1 MGRAIIFVEASTTGA
16 GACANQLARAD
27 GLHIVLL
34 TREPGRYGPEI
45 LSFVDKILVCD
56 TNNPIEV
63 SNTARQQSQSFDV
76 AAVTTTADMYV
87 PQAALAARLLNLPG
101 LSYEAALSARNKHR
115 MRIALA
121 EHAAEYNVPFFLAQ
135 SRDDAICGA
144 AQLGFPLVIKP
155 QEENDG
161 YGVRRINNQREL
173 EEYIEI
179 ALAWSRNAA
188 DQLMPRG
195 VLLEAY
201 CSGTEFSVET
211 IQYPG
216 GRCQI
221 IGVASKE
228 MVGIDRNHF
237 IEAGHSFPYLGAEAM
252 AAIAA
257 TRRAL
262 AALNIDH
269 GAAHTECRVS
279 GNETRVIEINPR
291 LAGGK
296 IGSHLIEMATGRSAV
311 RAVLDAALGKNP
323 SWAPMRNSGAAIH
336 FLFADVP
343 GIFRGIENVGELLRM
358 PGITTV
364 SPIAKPGEYVHPP
377 SSNRD
382 YVAEILSIGRTAT
395 EAHDRVIAAFQRTRL
410 HIDSI

>member
-16 GACANQLARAD
+16 GACASQLAHAE
-27 GLHIVLL
+27 GLHVVLL
-34 TREPGRYGPEI
+34 TREPARYGPEV
-45 LSFVDKILVCD
+45 STFVDSTLVCD
-56 TNNPIEV
+56 TNNPFEV
-63 SNTARQQSQSFDV
+63 LNTVRQQSQSLNV

-87 PQAALAARLLNLPG
+87 PQAAFAARLLNLPG

-121 EHAAEYNVPFFLAQ
+121 EHAPEHNLPFFLAE
-135 SRDDAICGA
+135 SRDDAIWGA
-144 AQLGFPLVIKP
+144 ARLGFPLVIKP

-161 YGVRRINNQREL
+161 CGVRLINNQRQL
-173 EEYIEI
+173 EEYLAI
-179 ALAWSRNAA
+179 ALSWSHNAA
-188 DQLMPRG
+188 GQLMPRG
-195 VLLEAY
+195 ALLEAF

-211 IQYPG
+211 IQYPS

-221 IGVASKE
+221 IGVTTKE
-228 MVGIDRNHF
+228 MVGIDQNHF
-237 IEAGHSFPYLGAEAM
+237 IEAGHSFPYQGPEA
-252 AAIAA
+252 AAVIAA

-262 AALNIDH
+262 AALKLDH
-269 GAAHTECRVS
+269 GAAHTECRVCD
-279 GNETRVIEINPR
+279 NEVRIMEINPR

-311 RAVLDAALGKNP
+311 RAVLDAALGN
-323 SWAPMRNSGAAIH
+323 SSHWAPLRNSGAAVH
-336 FLFADVP
+336 FVFAAVS
-343 GIFRGIENVGELLRM
+343 GIFRGIENADELLCM
-358 PGITTV
+358 PGITRV
-364 SPIAKPGEYVHPP
+364 SPVAKPGEYVHPP

-395 EAHDRVIAAFQRTRL
+395 EAEARVRAAFKRARL

>member
-1 MGRAIIFVEASTTGA
+1 MDRAIIFVEASTTGA
-16 GACANQLARAD
+16 GACANQLAHAE
-27 GLHIVLL
+27 GLHVVLL

-45 LSFVDKILVCD
+45 LTFVDNTLVCD
-56 TNNPIEV
+56 TNNPFEV
-63 SNTARQQSQSFDV
+63 LSTVRQQSRSLDV

-121 EHAAEYNVPFFLAQ
+121 EHAPEYNLPFFLAE

-144 AQLGFPLVIKP
+144 ARLGFPLVIKP

-161 YGVRRINNQREL
+161 CGVRLINNQRQL
-173 EEYIEI
+173 EEYLAI
-179 ALAWSRNAA
+179 ALAWTRNAA

-216 GRCQI
+216 GRCQV
-221 IGVASKE
+221 IGVTTKQ

-237 IEAGHSFPYLGAEAM
+237 IEAGHSFPYLGAEAT
-252 AAIAA
+252 AAIVA

-269 GAAHTECRVS
+269 GAAHTE
-279 GNETRVIEINPR
+279 
-291 LAGGK
+291 
-296 IGSHLIEMATGRSAV
+296 
-311 RAVLDAALGKNP
+311 
-323 SWAPMRNSGAAIH
+323 
-336 FLFADVP
+336 
-343 GIFRGIENVGELLRM
+343 M
-358 PGITTV
+358 PG
-364 SPIAKPGEYVHPP
+364 E
-377 SSNRD
+377 R
-382 YVAEILSIGRTAT
+382 
-395 EAHDRVIAAFQRTRL
+395 QRHTSHRN
-410 HIDSI
+410 